1 MAFKGRDP
9 GRTKIVIANK
19 IIEKVNSFNYLGSMI
34 YMKKNWTLTT
44 NYITI
49 LKLQVF

>member
-9 GRTKIVIANK
+9 GRTKIVIYNK
-19 IIEKVNSFNYLGSMI
+19 IIEQLNSFYLGSMI
-34 YMKKNWTLTT
+34 FIKKNWTLAT